1 MPKKTIGWMEKGK
14 LNRSKLSEQTR
25 QKLGISNPTSF
36 IYKRKTI
43 SFGDEIKLSNHF
55 IDFYILMRKITK
67 NIFISTFIVLIL
79 PGFEKG
85 NLTINPFK
93 PLVLQVTNSLISHI
107 FNSFSSNY
115 AIEIF
120 IGSPLTPIS
129 LYLNITV
136 FLGILF
142 ALPVTI
148 RQIMIF
154 ITPGL
159 KEKEIK
165 NLNIIAKSSLL
176 LFLIGVIVSYV
187 FILPNTL
194 RILAGSG
201 AIIGNSSL
209 LQMYSLQ
216 SVINLMLWGTLGG
229 GLLYASPL
237 ILVALVNLEVI
248 QAQSIDERRKEIM
261 MAIFVLA
268 AFITP
273 DPTIVSMLVLSLP
286 MIIIVEFIITW
297 SYKIELRKLTEGGAV
312 II

>member
-1 MPKKTIGWMEKGK
+1 MSKRKIGWMEKGK
-14 LNRSKLSEQTR
+14 LNRSKLSERSR
-25 QKLGISNPTSF
+25 QQLGINNPNSF
-36 IYKRKTI
+36 IYKNKSI
-43 SFGDEIKLSNHF
+43 GFGDQIELSDHL
-55 IDFYILMRKITK
+55 ISFYILMRKITK
-67 NIFISTFIVLIL
+67 NIFISTIIVLII

-85 NLTINPFK
+85 NFTIYPFK
-93 PLVLQVTNSLISHI
+93 PMVLQVTNALITHI

-115 AIEIF
+115 SIEIF

-129 LYLNITV
+129 LYLNMTV
-136 FLGILF
+136 FLGILL
-142 ALPVTI
+142 ALPMTV
-148 RQIMIF
+148 RQIMKF

-159 KEKEIK
+159 KEKEIN
-165 NLNIIAKSSLL
+165 NLKIIAKSSLL

-201 AIIGNSSL
+201 AIIGNASL

-216 SVINLMLWGTLGG
+216 SVINLMMWGTLGG

-297 SYKIELRKLTEGGAV
+297 SYKIELRKLTEGEL